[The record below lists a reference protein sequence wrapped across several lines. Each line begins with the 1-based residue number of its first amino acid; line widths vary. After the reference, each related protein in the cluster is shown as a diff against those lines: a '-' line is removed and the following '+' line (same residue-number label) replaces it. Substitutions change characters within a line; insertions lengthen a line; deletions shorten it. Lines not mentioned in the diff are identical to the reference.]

1 MRTPAALRSAVIS
14 FAESR
19 EARPPGLA
27 PAGGQL
33 GEGSPKARRLSYQFL
48 MRHGCGL
55 IPVPD
60 QAALLRCIPGPDRP
74 PWAIHPSRA
83 PPVGIPV
90 VLGEADPPQR
100 LATFGIEPSEAGC
113 RRRTVDPRRQVER
126 RTVGPRPEVAAKGR
140 RAGQAGAL
148 LYATAVSLLGNSSHQ
163 LQHVS
168 LVAIREVEEPPAAE
182 TLGHLTHGTASSC
195 QHQVPAMLVSIACAG
210 SPLRDHR
217 G

>member
-1 MRTPAALRSAVIS
+1 MRTPAALRSAAIS

-33 GEGSPKARRLSYQFL
+33 RRDRLKRAVSHTSSLCDTAAGLFLS
-48 MRHGCGL
+48 R
-55 IPVPD
+55 IRR
-60 QAALLRCIPGPDRP
+60 RCSGVYPSPDRP

-90 VLGEADPPQR
+90 VLGEADLPQR

-126 RTVGPRPEVAAKGR
+126 RTVA
-140 RAGQAGAL
+140 
-148 LYATAVSLLGNSSHQ
+148 
-163 LQHVS
+163 
-168 LVAIREVEEPPAAE
+168 
-182 TLGHLTHGTASSC
+182 
-195 QHQVPAMLVSIACAG
+195 
-210 SPLRDHR
+210 PLP
-217 G
+217 